1 MGCNLVDVA
10 CVTFLEKEVTV
21 TEKEFDFQLRVEF
34 SHLVV
39 DSLLLNATYPL
50 QERSILKVAERYLLF
65 GAYILFI

>member
-1 MGCNLVDVA
+1 M
-10 CVTFLEKEVTV
+10 

-39 DSLLLNATYPL
+39 DSLLLNATYLL
-50 QERSILKVAERYLLF
+50 QEQNILKVAERHPLF

>member
-1 MGCNLVDVA
+1 M
-10 CVTFLEKEVTV
+10 
-21 TEKEFDFQLRVEF
+21 TEKEFDFQLRGEF

-50 QERSILKVAERYLLF
+50 QERSIFKLAERYLLF

>member
-1 MGCNLVDVA
+1 M
-10 CVTFLEKEVTV
+10 

-39 DSLLLNATYPL
+39 DFPPLKATYPL
-50 QERSILKVAERYLLF
+50 QEQSVLKVAERHLFF